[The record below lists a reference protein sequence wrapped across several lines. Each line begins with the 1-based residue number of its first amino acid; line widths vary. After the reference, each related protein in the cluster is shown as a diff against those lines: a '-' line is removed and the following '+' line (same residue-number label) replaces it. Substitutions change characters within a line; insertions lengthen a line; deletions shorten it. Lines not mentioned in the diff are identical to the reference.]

1 MGCLE
6 GKHRDILAKLERIER
21 DPRHGKV
28 EVLHH
33 GPLVERRFSRF
44 STGYSQLV
52 DDDMLGRI
60 ETLYGQTA
68 MDAFLGLIETA
79 DLGA

>member
-1 MGCLE
+1 MRCLE
-6 GKHRDILAKLERIER
+6 GSHRDVLAKLKRIER

-44 STGYSQLV
+44 STGYPQL
-52 DDDMLGRI
+52 DDDDVLGRI

>member
-6 GKHRDILAKLERIER
+6 GRHKDVLAKLARIEPE
-21 DPRHGKV
+21 PRHGKV

-44 STGYSQLV
+44 STGHSQIV
-52 DDDMLGRI
+52 DDDMLGVLKRFMGRRPW
-60 ETLYGQTA
+60 TPLRV
-68 MDAFLGLIETA
+68 
-79 DLGA
+79 

>member
-1 MGCLE
+1 ME
-6 GKHRDILAKLERIER
+6 GSHRDVLAKLKRIER

-44 STGYSQLV
+44 STGYPQL
-52 DDDMLGRI
+52 DDDDVLGRI

>member
-1 MGCLE
+1 MRCLE
-6 GKHRDILAKLERIER
+6 GKHRDVLAKLERIER

-44 STGYSQLV
+44 STGYSHLV
-52 DDDMLGRI
+52 DDDMLGRT
-60 ETLYGQTA
+60 EALYGQTA
-68 MDAFLGLIETA
+68 MNAFLGLIETA
-79 DLGA
+79 DLGS